1 MANQILR
8 GSFQFG
14 SDIIECII
22 DGNNIMF
29 MDVST
34 GMITTPEGLRIDRSG
49 VYREFPDL
57 KDDEQ
62 WKKKAIERLKEHIKT
77 FDTNDKKLNY
87 VKDELVK
94 FGYVPLFRQ
103 RCGFRTDKKWN

>member
-1 MANQILR
+1 MGNQLIH
-8 GSFQFG
+8 GVFQFG
-14 SDIIECII
+14 SDIVEAII

-49 VYREFPDL
+49 VFKEFPDL
-57 KDDEQ
+57 KDDEE

-77 FDTNDKKLNY
+77 FDTSDKKLNY
-87 VKDELVK
+87 IKNELTK
-94 FGYVPLFRQ
+94 FGYVPLFKQTAGWRPKH
-103 RCGFRTDKKWN
+103 F